1 MSGPKCGEWSVE
13 SNLERERRIVAELHA
28 SIERV
33 RSELDAVRSKWQFA
47 CKEFGEEFPGV
58 PTADVER
65 ASNAADSDMLR
76 ATLQQLRNNLTSWRA
91 ELAEAESIH
100 RIKAILAAIAVSRES
115 ERSGEIASKENAEE
129 KAVNRKEKLSTLLSS
144 LNPMLPDH
152 DRVAIEALGKDALK
166 KVDAVKFENILL
178 ELRRQIQTGNQKQV
192 EREKSSAKAQALLD
206 RLIGLEGPEVR
217 RVSQELMRV
226 QRGVVRFRSV
236 LEAEVTA
243 IAAAELAEEDKRYAS
258 RVLVEELKKLGYST
272 TAGMETVL
280 VQGGELEFSK
290 AELREYAVNFSVN
303 SESGQFDVHL
313 TRGADSSETVSS
325 ERRLRDHSMEELWC
339 GDLASVLS
347 TAAERG
353 VLARIAKREKP
364 GVFPVAVRRETD
376 NRRGDRVT
384 RVRSL
389 RIPGSK

>member
-1 MSGPKCGEWSVE
+1 
-13 SNLERERRIVAELHA
+13 
-28 SIERV
+28 
-33 RSELDAVRSKWQFA
+33 LDAVRSKWQFA
-47 CKEFGEEFPGV
+47 CKEFGEEFPSV

-65 ASNAADSDMLR
+65 ASNAADSGMLR
-76 ATLQQLRNNLTSWRA
+76 AALQQLRNNLTSWRA
-91 ELAEAESIH
+91 ELAEAESLH
-100 RIKAILAAIAVSRES
+100 RIKAILAAIAVSREA

-129 KAVNRKEKLSTLLSS
+129 KAMTRKEKLSTLLSS

-166 KVDAVKFENILL
+166 KVDAAKFENILL

-192 EREKSSAKAQALLD
+192 EREKSSAKAQDLLD

-217 RVSQELMRV
+217 RISQELRRV
-226 QRGVVRFRSV
+226 QRGAVRFRSG

-243 IAAAELAEEDKRYAS
+243 IATAELAEEDKRYAS

-272 TAGMETVL
+272 TAVMETVL

-290 AELREYAVNFSVN
+290 AELREYAVNLSVN

-313 TRGADSSETVSS
+313 TRDADSSETVSS

-364 GVFPVAVRRETD
+364 GVFPVAVRHGTD
-376 NRRGDRVT
+376 NRRGDRVIKG
-384 RVRSL
+384 RSL